1 MKRLTVSLAI
11 LSLAVAGNRLARSSS
26 RPVKDAVEKVVAD
39 ALTTTLPPAATTAA
53 ASCFGEASQ
62 LIIR

>member
-1 MKRLTVSLAI
+1 MSQSPGTTDWEEQPAVKE
-11 LSLAVAGNRLARSSS
+11 AVA
-26 RPVKDAVEKVVAD
+26 KVVAD